1 MDEPIRV
8 RCLACQ
14 ARMELPPRAAYAAC
28 RKCGSEYLVNRRG
41 GAYALQPL
49 APEEMALTRQVAAV
63 EREQEM
69 GCANT
74 ALSLLAGIV
83 ILFCVVGGLGQVLFN
98 NRLVCVGSW
107 VVALAF
113 VVPGALLRCAA
124 RRRRGGP
131 ARPGIPGTVAPGG
144 GQGIQVQR
152 RRVHPARLVLIHVPC
167 TVDGRLSGSAC
178 RRR

>member
-14 ARMELPPRAAYAAC
+14 ARLELPPRATYAAC
-28 RKCGSEYLVNRRG
+28 RKCGSEYLVSRRG

-49 APEEMALTRQVAAV
+49 APEEVVLTQQVAAV

-107 VVALAF
+107 VVALAL
-113 VVPGALLRCAA
+113 VVPGAIVMLRNLQ
-124 RRRRGGP
+124 RD
-131 ARPGIPGTVAPGG
+131 
-144 GQGIQVQR
+144 GQR
-152 RRVHPARLVLIHVPC
+152 KARLLAHPPAGPDPSMPAPAE
-167 TVDGRLSGSAC
+167 DGKDAPAPESAEP
-178 RRR
+178 

>member
-14 ARMELPPRAAYAAC
+14 ARLELPPRATYAAC
-28 RKCGSEYLVNRRG
+28 RKCGSEYLVSRRG

-49 APEEMALTRQVAAV
+49 APEEVALTQQVAAV

-83 ILFCVVGGLGQVLFN
+83 ILFCVVGGLGQILFN
-98 NRLVCVGSW
+98 NRLSCVGSW

-113 VVPGALLRCAA
+113 VVPGAIVMLRNLQRDA
-124 RRRRGGP
+124 RRK
-131 ARPGIPGTVAPGG
+131 
-144 GQGIQVQR
+144 
-152 RRVHPARLVLIHVPC
+152 ARLLAQPPPAPETPAPPPVAGPDAPA
-167 TVDGRLSGSAC
+167 TESTEP
-178 RRR
+178 

>member
-1 MDEPIRV
+1 LGYNAGMDEPIRV

-14 ARMELPPRAAYAAC
+14 ARLELPPRATYAAC
-28 RKCGSEYLVNRRG
+28 RKCGSEYLVSRRG

-49 APEEMALTRQVAAV
+49 APEEVVLTQQVAAV

-107 VVALAF
+107 VVALAL
-113 VVPGALLRCAA
+113 VVPGAIVMLRNLQRDGQRKARLLAHPPA
-124 RRRRGGP
+124 GPDPPMPAEDGKDGP
-131 ARPGIPGTVAPGG
+131 APE
-144 GQGIQVQR
+144 
-152 RRVHPARLVLIHVPC
+152 
-167 TVDGRLSGSAC
+167 SAEP
-178 RRR
+178 

>member
-14 ARMELPPRAAYAAC
+14 ARLELPPRATYAAC
-28 RKCGSEYLVNRRG
+28 RKCGSEYLVSRRG

-49 APEEMALTRQVAAV
+49 APEEVALTQQVAAV
-63 EREQEM
+63 EREQER

-98 NRLVCVGSW
+98 NRLICVGSW
-107 VVALAF
+107 VVALAL
-113 VVPGALLRCAA
+113 VVPGAIVMLRNLQRDG
-124 RRRRGGP
+124 RRK
-131 ARPGIPGTVAPGG
+131 
-144 GQGIQVQR
+144 
-152 RRVHPARLVLIHVPC
+152 ARLLAQPPPAPETPAPPPVAGPDAPA
-167 TVDGRLSGSAC
+167 TESTEP
-178 RRR
+178 